1 MKRIGLIALAIALV
15 VGGLIAVPGLIG
27 PKASSVKAASALD
40 ITAHVTKGLTW
51 LAAHQQTTGDT
62 KGAWYFDDDD
72 STSGPPDATLSDPD
86 FDLGVTGLAVTKF
99 EEYAKEQGQDP
110 ISPADPTKF
119 PYATNVINGLDYI
132 FNNLQNDTT
141 LVSGQNCVH
150 FPDSG
155 DDVYDTAIDMMALAA
170 SNNSS
175 RVVDTGSLKTS
186 WTYTSVLQA
195 MMNYIAY
202 AQEPSG
208 LGDLTGGWGYTAQ
221 SDWSDESNA
230 GYAAIGMGFASEA
243 PFSLTIPQAVLTG
256 LNTWDNTIQIT
267 SGSDAGGAGYQAG
280 DTDGNAY
287 RTGSLLYQL
296 ALCGYNATST
306 QAQTAVQFLEN
317 FWTAPADEDEG
328 GWTGDYQ
335 AMYTLMKGL
344 VSQGI
349 TNLEVGGNQIDWFD
363 TVSDYIDSNQN
374 EDGSWLSTAGDG
386 SSFSYVLNTTFAL
399 LTLEKA
405 VAPVATY
412 TVTVTVA
419 PSAAGTAAND
429 ITGNTSPYHAGD
441 SVSLTAK
448 TVADYAFI
456 NWTGDETGTNA
467 TLAFTMPP
475 TNINITANYTPA
487 YTVTFDKNGGDTDA
501 VPSSISGIANNATVT
516 LPTPPTR
523 AGYTFTGWNTLA
535 NGTGTAFT
543 ASTPVTASITVYA
556 QWTAIATYTVT
567 AKVTPTCAATAGCN
581 ITGNTSPYSAGDLV
595 SLTAH
600 PADGWTFTGWTGCYT
615 SSNATLTFTMP
626 ASDVTLTANFTANKS
641 TCGGGKTTCD
651 KPKPGCPGGKG
662 TNKELPLGWNKE
674 HYPGGKMNGKTRWQV
689 NLRW

>member
-1 MKRIGLIALAIALV
+1 
-15 VGGLIAVPGLIG
+15 
-27 PKASSVKAASALD
+27 
-40 ITAHVTKGLTW
+40 
-51 LAAHQQTTGDT
+51 
-62 KGAWYFDDDD
+62 
-72 STSGPPDATLSDPD
+72 
-86 FDLGVTGLAVTKF
+86 
-99 EEYAKEQGQDP
+99 
-110 ISPADPTKF
+110 
-119 PYATNVINGLDYI
+119 
-132 FNNLQNDTT
+132 
-141 LVSGQNCVH
+141 
-150 FPDSG
+150 
-155 DDVYDTAIDMMALAA
+155 
-170 SNNSS
+170 
-175 RVVDTGSLKTS
+175 
-186 WTYTSVLQA
+186 
-195 MMNYIAY
+195 
-202 AQEPSG
+202 
-208 LGDLTGGWGYTAQ
+208 
-221 SDWSDESNA
+221 
-230 GYAAIGMGFASEA
+230 
-243 PFSLTIPQAVLTG
+243 
-256 LNTWDNTIQIT
+256 
-267 SGSDAGGAGYQAG
+267 
-280 DTDGNAY
+280 
-287 RTGSLLYQL
+287 
-296 ALCGYNATST
+296 
-306 QAQTAVQFLEN
+306 
-317 FWTAPADEDEG
+317 
-328 GWTGDYQ
+328 
-335 AMYTLMKGL
+335 LMKGL

-374 EDGSWLSTAGDG
+374 ADGSWLSTAGDG